1 MPRKDKKFHYIY
13 KTTNFINEKYYIG
26 MHSTDNLV
34 DGYIGSGK
42 RLWFSI
48 KKYGEENFKCEILEI
63 FPNRKKLKE
72 REIELINED
81 LLKDEKCMNL
91 VYGGSGGYISPEGC
105 KKGGTNALKKN
116 WQNNDFREK
125 QIKKA
130 SEQAKKFWTDGRFV
144 YRDNWTGKNHTIE
157 TIEKMKGHDRQ
168 VGEKNSQFGSCWITN
183 EIENKKIK
191 KNDTLP
197 NGWKLGRILK

>member
-1 MPRKDKKFHYIY
+1 
-13 KTTNFINEKYYIG
+13 
-26 MHSTDNLV
+26 
-34 DGYIGSGK
+34 
-42 RLWFSI
+42 
-48 KKYGEENFKCEILEI
+48 
-63 FPNRKKLKE
+63 
-72 REIELINED
+72 
-81 LLKDEKCMNL
+81 MNL
-91 VYGGSGGYISPEGC
+91 VHGGSGGYISPEGC

-191 KNDTLP
+191 KNNTLP
-197 NGWKLGRILK
+197 DGWKLGRILK